1 MNSLIHRHTRVGGP
15 PCGLSDSV
23 LVALASR
30 LRGNDSVVREW
41 QRARVGSVLWVIPPS
56 KTQHQLH
63 GPDEGVGEDSVA
75 EVADG
80 YVAVADG
87 IQVAEQVDG
96 DGEFKLHDFA
106 F

>member
-1 MNSLIHRHTRVGGP
+1 LGATPLGMAVRPQPQP
-15 PCGLSDSV
+15 P
-23 LVALASR
+23 
-30 LRGNDSVVREW
+30 
-41 QRARVGSVLWVIPPS
+41 QPQTIQTS

-80 YVAVADG
+80 YVAVAYG
-87 IQVAEQVDG
+87 IEVAEQVDG

-106 F
+106 FWSRRLFMSE